1 MKRLI
6 LSLILIIIFFK
17 SERVFAGTVTMPSTL
32 TTDTTDFVLLSSSGT
47 TPSIS
52 GYTGTLLLSAV
63 ASDGNIKVTSVTSLM
78 RAAGYCDYSSDNS
91 NEPSSC
97 TGSCLINWFLA
108 IECPLLYN

>member
-1 MKRLI
+1 MRRIVLGFFLLLI
-6 LSLILIIIFFK
+6 SFN
-17 SERVFAGTVTMPSTL
+17 SERAFAGTVTMPSTL